1 MRLFMQFSAC
11 LALALGLVVALMILV
26 GLMFAG
32 WFDLIDGLLLT
43 GKPLAH
49 LSLMLLPE
57 GFWNALSGL
66 PDAANNATLRSF
78 LALCAALGQVG
89 LLLALGFMRL
99 WYRV

>member
-1 MRLFMQFSAC
+1 MRLLLQFSAC
-11 LALALGLVVALMILV
+11 LALGLVVAVMILV

-32 WFDLIDGLLLT
+32 WFDLIDGLLLS

-57 GFWNALSGL
+57 GFWNALTGI
-66 PDAANNATLRSF
+66 PDATNNATLRSL

-99 WYRV
+99 WYRP

>member
-11 LALALGLVVALMILV
+11 LALGLVVAVMILI

-32 WFDLIDGLLLT
+32 WFDLIDGLLLS
-43 GKPLAH
+43 GKPLAS

-57 GFWNALSGL
+57 GFWNALTGIQ
-66 PDAANNATLRSF
+66 DAANNGTLRSF
-78 LALCAALGQVG
+78 LSLCAALGQVG

-99 WYRV
+99 WYRP

>member
-11 LALALGLVVALMILV
+11 LALGLVVAVMILI

-43 GKPLAH
+43 GKPLAS

-57 GFWNALSGL
+57 GFWNALTGL
-66 PDAANNATLRSF
+66 HDAANNSSLRSF
-78 LALCAALGQVG
+78 LSLCAALGQVG

-99 WYRV
+99 WYRA

>member
-11 LALALGLVVALMILV
+11 LALGLVVAVMILV

-43 GKPLAH
+43 GKPLAN
-49 LSLMLLPE
+49 LSLMVLPE
-57 GFWNALSGL
+57 GFWSALTGIQ
-66 PDAANNATLRSF
+66 DAESNGTLRSF
-78 LALCAALGQVG
+78 LSLCAALGQVG

-99 WYRV
+99 WYRP